1 MALKTQVK
9 VGNITNLSDARYCA
23 GMGVD
28 MLGYTVIP
36 DRYGFIAAK
45 LYQEIRGWI
54 SGPSTVAE
62 LYGMTDSTDLDAV
75 LEAYRPDYLEIP
87 ATALPLVAHAQVP
100 PLIVAVDTIDDI
112 KALDKFK
119 ERIAFVQVSEEGI
132 IPSLPPQME
141 VLLFLQ
147 PGTPIEAISYA
158 PPIRGIALT
167 GSDEIRPGYK
177 DYDELAR
184 VLEGLEC

>member
-1 MALKTQVK
+1 MALKTRVK

-28 MLGYTVIP
+28 MLGYTVVP
-36 DRYGFIAAK
+36 DREGFIPAR

-54 SGPSTVAE
+54 SGPSAVAE
-62 LYGMTDSTDLDAV
+62 LYGMTGSTDLEAV
-75 LEAYRPDYLEIP
+75 MEEYRPDYLEIP
-87 ATALPLVAHAQVP
+87 ASALPLVGHSLVP
-100 PLIVAVDTIDDI
+100 PLIVAVESVDDL
-112 KALDKFK
+112 KALDQCKAP
-119 ERIAFVQVSEEGI
+119 IAFVQVNDDTL
-132 IPSLPPQME
+132 IPSLPSQLE
-141 VLLFLQ
+141 VLLFLK
-147 PGTPIEAISYA
+147 PGTPIETISYA
-158 PPIRGIALT
+158 PPSHGIALT

>member
-1 MALKTQVK
+1 MALKTRVK

-28 MLGYTVIP
+28 MLGYTVVP
-36 DRYGFIAAK
+36 DREGFIPAK

-62 LYGMTDSTDLDAV
+62 LYGMTSATDLDAV
-75 LEAYRPDYLEIP
+75 MEEYRPDYLEIP
-87 ATALPLVAHAQVP
+87 ASALPLVGNTQGP
-100 PLIVAVDTIDDI
+100 SLIVAVDSVDDVKAIDQW
-112 KALDKFK
+112 K
-119 ERIAFVQVSEEGI
+119 ERIAFVQVNDTAI
-132 IPSLPPQME
+132 IPSLPDKMD
-141 VLLFLQ
+141 VLLFLN
-147 PGTPIEAISYA
+147 PGTPIEMISYA
-158 PPIRGIALT
+158 PPIQGIALT

>member
-1 MALKTQVK
+1 MALKTRVK

-36 DRYGFIAAK
+36 DREGFIPAK

-54 SGPSTVAE
+54 SGPSAVAE
-62 LYGMTDSTDLDAV
+62 LYGITNVADLEAV
-75 LEAYRPDYLEIP
+75 MEAYRPDYLEIS
-87 ATALPLVAHAQVP
+87 ASALPLIGNLPGP
-100 PLIVAVDTIDDI
+100 PLIVAVENAGDV
-112 KALDKFK
+112 KALNQWKD
-119 ERIAFVQVSEEGI
+119 RIAFVQVSDDAI
-132 IPSLPPQME
+132 IPSLPAQVD
-141 VLLFLQ
+141 VLLFLK
-147 PGTPIEAISYA
+147 PGTPVETIPYA
-158 PPIRGIALT
+158 PPIQGIALT

-184 VLEGLEC
+184 VLEELEC